1 MNKFVSLS
9 LLGAILAQVSGCT
22 PADFETDPV
31 TLTTDMGDVVCQL
44 YSNKTVVLDRA
55 IHMPHAMHV
64 GEADALCRQEGERR
78 MKNRVKFS

>member
-1 MNKFVSLS
+1 MNKFLSLS
-9 LLGAILAQVSGCT
+9 LLGATLAQVSACT

-64 GEADALCRQEGERR
+64 READVLCRQEGERR
-78 MKNRVKFS
+78 IKK

>member
-1 MNKFVSLS
+1 MNKFLSLS
-9 LLGAILAQVSGCT
+9 LLGATLAQVSACT

-55 IHMPHAMHV
+55 IHMPRAMHV
-64 GEADALCRQEGERR
+64 GEADALCHQEGERR
-78 MKNRVKFS
+78 MKK

>member
-1 MNKFVSLS
+1 MNKFLSLS
-9 LLGAILAQVSGCT
+9 LLGATLEQVSACT

-31 TLTTDMGDVVCQL
+31 TLTTDMGDVVCRL

-55 IHMPHAMHV
+55 IHMPHTMHV

-78 MKNRVKFS
+78 MKK